1 MATETR
7 IEGLSELNAILKSL
21 PAKVEG
27 NVMRG
32 ALRAALTEVRKE
44 VQAEVPVE
52 DGDLRKS
59 VRIRFRSRSQK
70 FGVVRMHLVAGD
82 KTAWYASLIEFG
94 TGQFYAGRGGR
105 SKRKAYKIKPRKRD
119 GALLFGGKIRKE
131 VTHPGI
137 KPNPFMRRAFDQSQQ
152 RALNVMKTYIA
163 TRLPRELKKAGR

>member
-7 IEGLSELNAILKSL
+7 IEGLSELYKTLQSL

-44 VQAEVPVE
+44 VQAEVPV
-52 DGDLRKS
+52 DAGDLRKS

-70 FGVVRMHLVAGD
+70 FGVVRMNLIAGD
-82 KTAWYASLIEFG
+82 KVAWYAGLIEFG
-94 TGQFYAGRGGR
+94 TGQFYAGSGGR
-105 SKRKAYKIKPRKRD
+105 SKRKAYKIKPKKKP
-119 GALLFGGKIRKE
+119 GALLFGGKVRQE

-137 KPNPFMRRAFDQSQQ
+137 KPNPFMRRAFDQSQA
-152 RALNVMKTYIA
+152 RALETMKRYIA